1 MTGDKGM
8 LIYISIGVVSL
19 AGLYIN
25 MKKRKK

>member
-1 MTGDKGM
+1 M
-8 LIYISIGVVSL
+8 LIYISIGVVSS